1 MNPLSNPDELKAKLA
16 AIEAE
21 FIGWLPL
28 EGGAYLNMGKEDD
41 AAVLINVV
49 DLP

>member
-28 EGGAYLNMGKEDD
+28 EGELTYMWARRMKQRC
-41 AAVLINVV
+41 
-49 DLP
+49 